1 MAGLFVPDRVVTATI
16 SLESLMSL
24 KDRITEDM
32 KSAMRAKDSARLST
46 IRLLLAAIKQ
56 REVDERAPVDDP
68 QALVI
73 IEKLIK
79 QRRDSEQQ
87 YRAAGRDELAAQ
99 EAYEVSQIQAFMPAA
114 LSSDELSAIVTQ
126 AIKDAGVA
134 DIRDMG
140 KAMALIKPQVQGR
153 ADMGEVS
160 KLLKE
165 QLSR

>member
-1 MAGLFVPDRVVTATI
+1 MANTALRDSI
-16 SLESLMSL
+16 NDAL
-24 KDRITEDM
+24 KN
-32 KSAMRAKDSARLST
+32 AMRAKEKERVAVLRLVMSEFKR
-46 IRLLLAAIKQ
+46 I
-56 REVDERAPVDDP
+56 EVDERIEVEDAR
-68 QALVI
+68 ALAVLD
-73 IEKLIK
+73 KMIK

-114 LSSDELSAIVTQ
+114 LRSDELSAIVTQ

>member
-1 MAGLFVPDRVVTATI
+1 MANTTLRDSINDA
-16 SLESLMSL
+16 L
-24 KDRITEDM
+24 KN
-32 KSAMRAKDSARLST
+32 AMRAKEKERVAVLRLVMSEFKR
-46 IRLLLAAIKQ
+46 I
-56 REVDERAPVDDP
+56 EVDERIDVEDAR
-68 QALVI
+68 ALAVLD
-73 IEKLIK
+73 KMIK

-87 YRAAGRDELAAQ
+87 YRAAGRAELAAQ

-134 DIRDMG
+134 DMRDMG

-153 ADMGEVS
+153 ADMSEVS

>member
-1 MAGLFVPDRVVTATI
+1 MANTTLRDSINDA
-16 SLESLMSL
+16 L
-24 KDRITEDM
+24 KN
-32 KSAMRAKDSARLST
+32 AMRAKEKERVAVLRLVMSEFKR
-46 IRLLLAAIKQ
+46 I
-56 REVDERAPVDDP
+56 EVDERIEVEDAR
-68 QALVI
+68 ALAVLD
-73 IEKLIK
+73 KMIK

-87 YRAAGRDELAAQ
+87 YCAAGRDELAAQ

-126 AIKDAGVA
+126 AVKDAGVA
-134 DIRDMG
+134 DMRDMG

>member
-1 MAGLFVPDRVVTATI
+1 MANTTLRDSINDA
-16 SLESLMSL
+16 L
-24 KDRITEDM
+24 KN
-32 KSAMRAKDSARLST
+32 AMRAKEKERVAVLRLVMSEFKR
-46 IRLLLAAIKQ
+46 I
-56 REVDERAPVDDP
+56 EVDERIEVEDAR
-68 QALVI
+68 ALAVLD
-73 IEKLIK
+73 KMIK

-114 LSSDELSAIVTQ
+114 LSSDELSAIVTK